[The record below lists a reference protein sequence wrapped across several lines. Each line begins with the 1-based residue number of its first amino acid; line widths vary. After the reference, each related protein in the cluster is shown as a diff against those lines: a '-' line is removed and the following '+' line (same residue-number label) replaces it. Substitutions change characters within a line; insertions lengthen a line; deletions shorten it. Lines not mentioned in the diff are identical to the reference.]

1 MGIVPAYIYLSGKE
15 KVQIF
20 DRLYGCG
27 TAQFDQ
33 ILSISQKLTQFT
45 QYWVRCLV
53 LQFITTRCLVPFKLF
68 SCHSF
73 PKTPLFFLLVE
84 QLPQA
89 VVKSI
94 ELQGFLCSSVWSWVS
109 VGYVDSINDIYFVNC
124 LQCFVRWFPKAFL
137 FSGDAKAESLAPK
150 TIEC

>member
-1 MGIVPAYIYLSGKE
+1 MCGNSTGLYLSIWERKSTDFWQTVWVWDCTIWPNPLNLS
-15 KVQIF
+15 KIN
-20 DRLYGCG
+20 
-27 TAQFDQ
+27 TIHT
-33 ILSISQKLTQFT
+33 ILSKVLSFTVHNNKMFGTFQTLFMPFISKN
-45 QYWVRCLV
+45 
-53 LQFITTRCLVPFKLF
+53 
-68 SCHSF
+68 
-73 PKTPLFFLLVE
+73 E
-84 QLPQA
+84 QLPQT